1 MATTAEPLF
10 QWPRSVAWL
19 RDFLREELTPYP
31 GRGVLVA
38 RMVVA
43 ASIVM
48 LVTMVF
54 RIPYG
59 AYGAVYALTISREN
73 PDATL
78 KAVKSILVTFAVAVA
93 DVLVGALLFSGDPLL
108 RLVWVIGTLFLT
120 FYVLSALANYTA
132 ASRIGYLLVITI
144 PLWDQHITA
153 ELKVEDTL
161 WAVAA
166 MSIASIITAVIE
178 LIFARLKPWDDLIM
192 SLVERLQW
200 VTALLRSRADGLP
213 DPVSEQ
219 QVIRLTTLGTSRL
232 RRDLQRSDYSPQY
245 AEQMGAVLAFTGRLV
260 DIAAS
265 LTYFSHPI
273 SDQDRTRLRR
283 LSANIDS
290 TIDALL
296 NKRIPQLTDPEN
308 EQEAAASIPLLREM
322 EHTVSLIA
330 EVFTGTPALAP
341 FAPSAPAEPRKSL
354 FLPDAFSNADHLRF
368 GLKGGLAA
376 ILCYVTY
383 NLIAWPGL
391 STAMAT
397 CLLTALTTIGASRQK
412 QVLRF
417 GGALF
422 GGVVIGMG
430 AQVFILPA
438 INSIF
443 GFTLLFVAVTVLA
456 AWFATSGPR
465 LSYFGV
471 QIAVAFYLINLQEFK
486 FQTSLAAARDRMAG
500 VMLGLFAMW
509 LVFDQLWGVPAIVAM
524 QRTFVATLRLLAQLM
539 REPRSADLR
548 VAIEHS
554 FALRETIN
562 TNFETL
568 RQQSDGVVLEF
579 GSSRDR
585 DLALRTELL
594 DWQRELRSV
603 FVARITLLKYRLHL
617 PGFELPEPMQAAQHE
632 FDDSV
637 AAMLENMADRLE
649 GKTDRPVE
657 IPESPFA
664 LLEKVVQ
671 ECCPAEGPFSA
682 QLRTFLPLSR
692 RIDAFTRSL
701 NQEIGS
707 QSVALLRLDPA
718 GARTPG
724 ITS

>member
-1 MATTAEPLF
+1 MATAAEPVF
-10 QWPRSVAWL
+10 QWTRSVAWL
-19 RDFLREELTPYP
+19 RDFLREELAPYP
-31 GRGVLVA
+31 GRSILVA

-43 ASIVM
+43 ATIVM

-78 KAVKSILVTFAVAVA
+78 KAVKTILITFAVAVA

-132 ASRIGYLLVITI
+132 ATRIGYLLVITI
-144 PLWDQHITA
+144 PLWDQRITA

-178 LIFARLKPWDDLIM
+178 LIFARLKPWDDLTM
-192 SLVERLQW
+192 SIVERLQW

-213 DPVSEQ
+213 DPTSEQ

-245 AEQMGAVLAFTGRLV
+245 AEQMGAVVAFTGRLV

-273 SDQDRTRLRR
+273 SDEDRKRLLR
-283 LSANIDS
+283 LSENIDA

-296 NKRIPQLTDPEN
+296 NKRIPQLIPTRD
-308 EQEAAASIPLLREM
+308 EQTATETIPLLREM
-322 EHTVSLIA
+322 ERTVSLIA
-330 EVFTGTPALAP
+330 EVFAGTQALAS
-341 FAPSAPAEPRKSL
+341 FTPSAPAEPRKSL
-354 FLPDAFSNADHLRF
+354 FLPDAFSNPDHLRF

-376 ILCYVTY
+376 ILCYITY
-383 NLIAWPGL
+383 NLVDWPGL

-417 GGALF
+417 GGAVV
-422 GGVVIGMG
+422 GGVILGMG
-430 AQVFILPA
+430 AQIFILPA
-438 INSIF
+438 IDSIT
-443 GFTLLFVAVTVLA
+443 GFTLLFVAVTILA

-486 FQTSLAAARDRMAG
+486 FQTSLAAARDRTAG

-509 LVFDQLWGVPAIVAM
+509 LVFDQLWGAPAVVAM
-524 QRTFVATLRLLAQLM
+524 QRTFIATLRLLAQLM
-539 REPRSADLR
+539 REPRSSDLR
-548 VAIEHS
+548 VAIERS
-554 FALRETIN
+554 YALRETIN

-568 RQQSDGVVLEF
+568 RQQADGVVLEF
-579 GSSRDR
+579 GSSRGR
-585 DLALRTELL
+585 DLALRAQLL

-603 FVARITLLKYRLHL
+603 FVARVTLLKYRLRL
-617 PGFELPEPMQAAQHE
+617 SGFELPEPVEAAQHQ
-632 FDDSV
+632 FDDTI

-649 GKTDRPVE
+649 GKTGQPVT
-657 IPESPFA
+657 IPESPLA
-664 LLEKVVQ
+664 HLETVVQ
-671 ECCPAEGPFSA
+671 DCCPAEGPFSA
-682 QLRTFLPLSR
+682 HLRTFLPLSR
-692 RIDAFTRSL
+692 RIDGFTRSL
-701 NQEIGS
+701 NQEISS
-707 QSVALLRLDPA
+707 QSAALLRLDPA
-718 GARTPG
+718 GAESP
-724 ITS
+724 